1 MMGELHLPELWY
13 AKAHMPTQKIFK
25 DYFCDKMC
33 PGWSTTPLGG
43 LHTLAIKRI
52 AELNTK
58 MPDQWQYCILGWE
71 LNSEKTEQ
79 DRTE

>member
-1 MMGELHLPELWY
+1 MMGELHLPKLWY
-13 AKAHMPTQKIFK
+13 AQSHIPTGHIFK

-33 PGWSTTPLGG
+33 HGWSNTPLKD

-58 MPDQWQYCILGWE
+58 MPDQWQYAILGWE
-71 LNSEKTEQ
+71 LNTQKTEQ
-79 DRTE
+79 DGEE